1 MRYFRRM
8 EHQYQPTY
16 VGCLGSEVKD
26 NGRRGTEAILLSRIL
41 SLALQEQPSNKL
53 ATLVRQLQR
62 AWKGLLKKAQE
73 YRVLTDIM
81 LLQAVA
87 ENYCL
92 EPQHPFTAWF
102 WSVERLS
109 EDETYVL
116 SCQQNTSA
124 RTTGHSQHQAY
135 PIASD

>member
-109 EDETYVL
+109 EDEIYVL

>member
-1 MRYFRRM
+1 M

-62 AWKGLLKKAQE
+62 AWKGLLKKA
-73 YRVLTDIM
+73 
-81 LLQAVA
+81 VA

>member
-1 MRYFRRM
+1 M